1 MVCFSSC
8 WFRKISVQDLLNMMF
23 NVHKDKEEIL
33 LQLPQSKGQFGC
45 SVKLFVKPAIADGRA
60 VTIFV

>member
-1 MVCFSSC
+1 
-8 WFRKISVQDLLNMMF
+8 MMF